1 LVNLSANSKPARR
14 FDLETIDS
22 MNCLGSIFFDFNL
35 PNATTWFYFSLL
47 LAVAL
52 FFKFS
57 RLLSVRNLDV
67 LLLFLLVPGLL
78 LLLEAYRPLELA
90 RSPLPRR
97 SVQMVMGGA
106 QAALGSGVG
115 LSSLAPFAVA
125 SGPIYQPPAVK
136 PSMGYVWLL
145 SGSLVF
151 LIRCFLD
158 LGLVRRPALTPNLNL
173 SGLAWLGAALFVCLV
188 AVAIRKPASPSG
200 QVGRRSAAVD
210 ETQRRAEGLV
220 RQEIVGRNL
229 ASDQTEFWVEIVSA
243 VVCHLAIVVGLGI
256 VGWRHFQDAHAGVA
270 AATFY
275 LLLPY
280 TAYHVDQV
288 HHVLPSAFLLWA
300 VAAYRLPTV
309 SGLLLGLASGTGYF
323 PALLLPAWM
332 SFYWGRGAGRFV
344 ASFVLAAGLCLA
356 VLGFFLWLEGVL
368 TPSIQDALS
377 LSDWQ
382 PWKEPAVGT
391 RGLWTGIH
399 WAYRL
404 PVFIGYCAFVFM
416 TAFWPVPK
424 NLAHLLAL
432 SAAIVIGIQFW
443 FADQGG
449 VYVLW
454 YLPFLLL
461 LVFRPNLSDRL
472 APPIPSESDWLG
484 RLGRRVR
491 RLAGRFLRLPEP
503 SMHVH

>member
-1 LVNLSANSKPARR
+1 
-14 FDLETIDS
+14 

-67 LLLFLLVPGLL
+67 MLLFLLVPGLL
-78 LLLEAYRPLELA
+78 LLLEAAQPPEPA
-90 RSPLPRR
+90 KNPLPQRA
-97 SVQMVMGGA
+97 VQLVTGGA
-106 QAALGSGVG
+106 QVALTPSAGF
-115 LSSLAPFAVA
+115 SSLVPFAVA
-125 SGPIYQPPAVK
+125 SGPLYQSPVIK
-136 PSMGYVWLL
+136 SWMGYVWLL
-145 SGSLVF
+145 GGSFVF
-151 LIRCFLD
+151 LLRCFLD
-158 LGLVRRPALTPNLNL
+158 LGLVRRPALSPNLNL

-188 AVAIRKPASPSG
+188 AVAIRKPANPSG
-200 QVGRRSAAVD
+200 MVGRRSAAVD

-220 RQEIVGRNL
+220 RQEIAGRSL
-229 ASDQTEFWVEIVSA
+229 AGDHTEFWVEIVSA
-243 VVCHLAIVVGLGI
+243 VLCHLAIVVGLGVI
-256 VGWRHFQDAHAGVA
+256 GWKHFQDAHAGVA

-300 VAAYRLPTV
+300 VVFYRHPSI

-323 PALLLPAWM
+323 PALLLPAWI
-332 SFYWGRGAGRFV
+332 SFYWRRGAGRFV
-344 ASFVLAAGLCLA
+344 ASFLLAAGICLV
-356 VLGFFLWLEGVL
+356 VLGFILWLEGKL
-368 TPSIQDALS
+368 TPSIQWALS

-382 PWKEPAVGT
+382 PWKEPAPST

-404 PVFIGYCAFVFM
+404 PVFIGYCAFVAM
-416 TAFWPVPK
+416 TAFWPAPK

-432 SAAIVIGIQFW
+432 SAAVVIGIQFW

-454 YLPFLLL
+454 YLPLLLL
-461 LVFRPNLSDRL
+461 LVFRPNLADRQ
-472 APPIPSESDWLG
+472 APPIGSESDWLR
-484 RLGRRVR
+484 RLGRRGR
-491 RLAGRFLRLPEP
+491 RLASRFLRLPEP
-503 SMHVH
+503 SMHVQ